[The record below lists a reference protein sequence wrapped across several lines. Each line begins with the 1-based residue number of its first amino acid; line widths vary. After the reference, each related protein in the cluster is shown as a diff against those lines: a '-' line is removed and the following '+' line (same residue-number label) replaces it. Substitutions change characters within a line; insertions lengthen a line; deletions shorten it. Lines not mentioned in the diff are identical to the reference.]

1 MKRLMKRLEEA
12 ERRANAIDQAWEND
26 YENEELEK
34 EFMKAY
40 EEEHKAFNELAEAIV
55 RFTAG
60 QIEKKTAATM
70 IRAQRNELKAI
81 ISKIA

>member
-12 ERRANAIDQAWEND
+12 ERRADAIDQAWEND

-40 EEEHKAFNELAEAIV
+40 EEEHKAFNELAEEIV